1 MDQGQPPTQKKGQ
14 SKHTKSMW
22 NSQVIPMPMLQ
33 LQPGNT
39 VRMRSTRSAMAAM
52 APRTTIFTP
61 SKLPADW
68 NPILQLERTPQI
80 NEELFIGMPIE
91 MRSIIG
97 RIHTSH
103 CNVLKDS
110 LVTTEHLTHLFEPVS
125 LYLRKCTCMCFSV
138 YVISVTSDF

>member
-1 MDQGQPPTQKKGQ
+1 MDQKPL
-14 SKHTKSMW
+14 W

-52 APRTTIFTP
+52 PPRTTIFTP

-97 RIHTSH
+97 RIHTSNN
-103 CNVLKDS
+103 NVLKDS
-110 LVTTEHLTHLFEPVS
+110 LVTIEHLTHLFEPVS
-125 LYLRKCTCMCFSV
+125 LYLRKCTCMCLSV